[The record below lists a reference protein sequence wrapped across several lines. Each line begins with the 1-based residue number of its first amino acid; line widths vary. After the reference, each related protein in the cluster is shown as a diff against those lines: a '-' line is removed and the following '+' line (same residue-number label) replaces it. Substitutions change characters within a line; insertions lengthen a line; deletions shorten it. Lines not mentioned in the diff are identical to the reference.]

1 MALTDPWQGT
11 AEALSQG
18 GGTSGKAYLRKGG
31 KHQTE
36 EEAEGRTRAQSSYPL
51 QPMERIHARA
61 GRSVRK
67 VEWERGAMTD

>member
-31 KHQTE
+31 KP
-36 EEAEGRTRAQSSYPL
+36 EGRTRAQSSYPW